1 MEDDEYR
8 MSRMVSNPYFFVL
21 FGLFVGVNQSTFWA
35 LAANHYVKYV
45 FVGYFGRYGPPEFK
59 SNFHRMNNGIKDV
72 TSNQPGKI
80 HGKSGKEAQKN
91 NRESLNQRNQHR
103 PNDGI
108 SAGSRTLQ
116 RRRPTEGR
124 GGCPTVLG
132 ICLLYTSPS
141 PRDS

>member
-8 MSRMVSNPYFFVL
+8 ISRMVSNSYLLVL

-59 SNFHRMNNGIKDV
+59 SNFHRMNHGIKDV

-80 HGKSGKEAQKN
+80 HGKPGKKAQKN
-91 NRESLNQRNQHR
+91 NRESL
-103 PNDGI
+103 
-108 SAGSRTLQ
+108 
-116 RRRPTEGR
+116 
-124 GGCPTVLG
+124 
-132 ICLLYTSPS
+132 
-141 PRDS
+141 

>member
-8 MSRMVSNPYFFVL
+8 ISRMVSNPYFLVL

-59 SNFHRMNNGIKDV
+59 SNFHRMNDGIKDV

-80 HGKSGKEAQKN
+80 HGKSGKEAQKKTGKAQIN
-91 NRESLNQRNQHR
+91 
-103 PNDGI
+103 GI
-108 SAGSRTLQ
+108 NTGLMMEFLLVLEPYSV
-116 RRRPTEGR
+116 
-124 GGCPTVLG
+124 GGQQKVGAVAP
-132 ICLLYTSPS
+132 PF
-141 PRDS
+141 

>member
-8 MSRMVSNPYFFVL
+8 ISRMVSNPYFLVL

-59 SNFHRMNNGIKDV
+59 SNFHRMNHGIKDV

-80 HGKSGKEAQKN
+80 HGKPGKKAQKN
-91 NRESLNQRNQHR
+91 NRESL
-103 PNDGI
+103 
-108 SAGSRTLQ
+108 
-116 RRRPTEGR
+116 
-124 GGCPTVLG
+124 
-132 ICLLYTSPS
+132 
-141 PRDS
+141 